1 MWDVCLS
8 HLSVPGLCCPVF
20 IPVGIAGWSLKVF
33 SLHSG
38 MGIRQRIDANSHSL
52 HLPNRLFTNVCG
64 LALWS
69 AYRYFN
75 FLLTCSVE
83 DLISSFIFFSQA
95 ACGQVFLSDHLV
107 AIHLYGGLRKEL
119 ISLVSLAVSAS
130 FDSKLPLSPLKILMM
145 LVLQVPV
152 GIP

>member
-1 MWDVCLS
+1 MPVSPQCPWPLLS
-8 HLSVPGLCCPVF
+8 R
-20 IPVGIAGWSLKVF
+20 
-33 SLHSG
+33 LHPCWNCWVISEG
-38 MGIRQRIDANSHSL
+38 FFLALWYGHDANSHSL